1 MGATLFCRGPRGPRD
16 KVRGGKPCYKP
27 RDTQALSGAGL
38 LLDQSWAGNCGVGV
52 SGVGCGLVPLSQPPD
67 STPGRAGT
75 NVWNKALDQ
84 GRCLGLMTVTSLGR
98 LATRME
104 ASPPPRDSCLWDLLG
119 FPEIW
124 SGSGH
129 PRERSNSLLQ
139 ASGSTRDGPGSGP
152 PPKTPG
158 LSRADQSRGEAGG
171 PVFGSPPPLPSP
183 LQESETLGCW
193 GHWATVPGL
202 LAPIPPSLGPLAS
215 GLCDHRSTLKSAE
228 ANLGET
234 ATSSA
239 RVGPGPLLPPAA
251 GPCPQ
256 GLAESSV
263 GSFTELPASSQL
275 EGQGNQTVQGPGVWA
290 GQGSQEQEVSSL
302 LHQAGGVCCVC
313 TAGREEYVGWRL

>member
-1 MGATLFCRGPRGPRD
+1 MVL
-16 KVRGGKPCYKP
+16 
-27 RDTQALSGAGL
+27 
-38 LLDQSWAGNCGVGV
+38 
-52 SGVGCGLVPLSQPPD
+52 GLVLLPRL
-67 STPGRAGT
+67 
-75 NVWNKALDQ
+75 
-84 GRCLGLMTVTSLGR
+84 LGSAEQISPEVKQEDLSLGPHR
-98 LATRME
+98 LC
-104 ASPPPRDSCLWDLLG
+104 PLLCRNLK
-119 FPEIW
+119 PW
-124 SGSGH
+124 V
-129 PRERSNSLLQ
+129 
-139 ASGSTRDGPGSGP
+139 
-152 PPKTPG
+152 
-158 LSRADQSRGEAGG
+158 AG
-171 PVFGSPPPLPSP
+171 
-183 LQESETLGCW
+183 
-193 GHWATVPGL
+193 ATVPGL

-263 GSFTELPASSQL
+263 GSFTELPAPSQL
-275 EGQGNQTVQGPGVWA
+275 EGQGNQTIQGPGVWA